1 MVWCELYVIW
11 FEIERSKFYIL
22 VNSLLSD
29 FNFFLWVGFFVWV
42 DERVESLFVEIIVGI
57 VNGIEY
63 SFVIIFICV
72 YVFEVCLC
80 CV

>member
-1 MVWCELYVIW
+1 M
-11 FEIERSKFYIL
+11 
-22 VNSLLSD
+22 SD

-63 SFVIIFICV
+63 SFVMIV
-72 YVFEVCLC
+72 EYVKDMCIV
-80 CV
+80 